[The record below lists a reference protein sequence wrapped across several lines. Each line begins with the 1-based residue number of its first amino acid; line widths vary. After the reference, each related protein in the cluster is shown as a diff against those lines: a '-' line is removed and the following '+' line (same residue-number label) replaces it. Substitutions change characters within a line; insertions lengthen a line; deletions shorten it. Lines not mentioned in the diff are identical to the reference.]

1 MRVGKFS
8 ERGISPPEEYGRS
21 VAERFSGRVAINVP
35 KGKHP
40 RLAAL
45 LDAVNR
51 DDDLYALWV
60 ASNVNAVDRLG
71 MTDHG
76 PVHVKIVMNLALRL
90 LRLFLDRDIE
100 PSIVTNYGMESE
112 DGEIVVAMAALMHDL
127 GMAIHRQDHESFSLF
142 LAKEKLDQ
150 LLPLVYDSRTAAIVR
165 SEILHA
171 IIGHRSGGR
180 PLTLEAGIV
189 RIADAL
195 DMAKGRSRI
204 PVEAGSVSIHSVSAA
219 AIESVSLEPGED
231 RPVRIVIRINN
242 SAGMFQLDQ
251 LFRDKLQGSGIEEY
265 VELEAVL
272 HDPVEGEAR
281 LFKGFRL

>member
-1 MRVGKFS
+1 MGRFS
-8 ERGISPPEEYGRS
+8 EAGITPPEEYGRTVS
-21 VAERFSGRVAINVP
+21 QRFSGRVEINVP
-35 KGKHP
+35 RGEHP
-40 RLAAL
+40 RLATL
-45 LDAVNR
+45 LAAVNE
-51 DDDLYALWV
+51 DDDLYALWI

-90 LRLFLDRDIE
+90 LRLFLDREIE
-100 PSIVTNYGMESE
+100 PSVMSDYGMEAE
-112 DGEIVVAMAALMHDL
+112 DAEIVVAMAALMHDL

-150 LLPLVYDSRTAAIVR
+150 LLPLVYDRRTASIVR

-180 PLTLEAGIV
+180 PLTLEGGIV

-219 AIESVSLEPGED
+219 AIESVALEPGSE

-251 LFRDKLQGSGIEEY
+251 LFRDKLKGSGIEDY

-272 HDPVEGEAR
+272 DSPAEGEAR

>member
-1 MRVGKFS
+1 MGRFS
-8 ERGISPPEEYGRS
+8 ETGITPPAEYGRT
-21 VAERFSGRVAINVP
+21 VAERFAARVEINVP
-35 KGKHP
+35 RGEHP
-40 RLAAL
+40 RLATL
-45 LDAVNR
+45 LTAINE

-60 ASNVNAVDRLG
+60 SSNVNAVDRLG

-90 LRLFLDRDIE
+90 LRLFLDREIE
-100 PSIVTNYGMESE
+100 ASVMSDYGMGAE
-112 DGEIVVAMAALMHDL
+112 DAEIVVAMAALMHDL

-150 LLPLVYDSRTAAIVR
+150 FLPLVYDRRTASIVR
-165 SEILHA
+165 SEVLHA

-180 PLTLEAGIV
+180 PLTLEGGIV

-219 AIESVSLEPGED
+219 AIESVALEPGSE

-251 LFRDKLQGSGIEEY
+251 LFRDKLKGSGIEDY

-272 HDPVEGEAR
+272 DSPSEGEAR

>member
-1 MRVGKFS
+1 MGRFS
-8 ERGISPPEEYGRS
+8 ERGITPPEEYGRS
-21 VAERFSGRVAINVP
+21 VAERFSGRVEINVP
-35 KGKHP
+35 RGEHP
-40 RLAAL
+40 RLATL
-45 LDAVNR
+45 LGAINE

-90 LRLFLDRDIE
+90 LRLFLDREIE
-100 PSIVTNYGMESE
+100 PSVVSDYGMEAE
-112 DGEIVVAMAALMHDL
+112 DAEIVVAMASLMHDL

-142 LAKEKLDQ
+142 LAKEKLDH
-150 LLPLVYDSRTAAIVR
+150 LLPLVYDRRTASIVR

-180 PLTLEAGIV
+180 PLTLEGGIV

-204 PVEAGSVSIHSVSAA
+204 PVAGGSVSIHSVSAA
-219 AIESVSLEPGED
+219 AIESVALEPGSE

-251 LFRDKLQGSGIEEY
+251 LFRDKLQGSGIEDY

-272 HDPVEGEAR
+272 DSPTEGEAR